1 MSKDIVGLDGQPLIM
16 DFMQTKSGPT
26 AGRSSHPDSF
36 RMQRPGMGHHLD
48 DYELEQ
54 LYRGNSMA
62 HNIVDIPAEDMTRNG
77 WHIKMDDNDLAAKY
91 EARLN
96 ELNAQKRFKDLYRYS
111 RLYRAGY
118 IAISTN
124 ESWNYDLADPLNPDR
139 LLRIPFI
146 TAFSSKK
153 VNETKFDDDVFSP
166 TYGQALSYQINNG
179 TADVLSAEHYGTQLV
194 DKSRLLRQQD
204 LRFEDETEG
213 VSLLE
218 TIYDILMTMDTGLYS
233 VGEILY
239 DYVFK
244 VFKSPAV
251 DDTSPDK
258 LLQVGAAAS
267 SKFRTE
273 STALI
278 GDKDELTKE
287 STNVGGIDSLLDFLW
302 EYLSGAARM
311 PKSVLKGQEAGTLTG
326 AQYDVMNYYSRIASD
341 QENKMR
347 PQLEYLLKLL
357 MRASDEC
364 GGPLDPDTV
373 SWSIEFNPLWSVD
386 SQTDSQIRLANAQ
399 ADQIYIQ
406 NGVQGPDEVR
416 EARFGASGM
425 DPDGMVD
432 ADSMSDD
439 ERRALVEAYKK
450 EHGGD

>member
-1 MSKDIVGLDGQPLIM
+1 MSKDIVGLDGNPLIM
-16 DFMQTKSGPT
+16 DFMQTKQAPT
-26 AGRSSHPDSF
+26 AGTRHPDPF
-36 RMQRPGMGHHLD
+36 RMQRPGMGHHLGY
-48 DYELEQ
+48 YELEQ

-62 HNIVDIPAEDMTRNG
+62 RNIVDIPAEDMTRNG
-77 WHIKMDDNDLAAKY
+77 WHIKMDDNSLAAKY

-118 IAISTN
+118 IAISTT
-124 ESWNYDLADPLNPDR
+124 ESWNYGLEDPLNPDR
-139 LLRIPFI
+139 LLRIPFL

-179 TADVLSAEHYGTQLV
+179 TADVQGSNYYGVQQV
-194 DKSRLLRQQD
+194 DKSRLLRQQE

-213 VSLLE
+213 ISLLE

-244 VFKSPAV
+244 VFKSPSV

-278 GDKDELTKE
+278 SDKDELTKE

-364 GGPLDPDTV
+364 GGSLDPDTV
-373 SWSIEFNPLWSVD
+373 NWSIEFNPLWSVD

-406 NGVQGPDEVR
+406 NGVQGPEEVR
-416 EARFGASGM
+416 EARFGSSGM
-425 DPDGMVD
+425 DPDGSVD
-432 ADSMSDD
+432 MDSMSDD
-439 ERRALVEAYKK
+439 ERRAVVEAYRK

>member
-1 MSKDIVGLDGQPLIM
+1 M
-16 DFMQTKSGPT
+16 
-26 AGRSSHPDSF
+26 
-36 RMQRPGMGHHLD
+36 
-48 DYELEQ
+48 
-54 LYRGNSMA
+54 
-62 HNIVDIPAEDMTRNG
+62 
-77 WHIKMDDNDLAAKY
+77 
-91 EARLN
+91 
-96 ELNAQKRFKDLYRYS
+96 
-111 RLYRAGY
+111 
-118 IAISTN
+118 
-124 ESWNYDLADPLNPDR
+124 NPDR

-179 TADVLSAEHYGTQLV
+179 TADVQGSNYYGVQQV
-194 DKSRLLRQQD
+194 DKSRLLRQQE

-244 VFKSPAV
+244 VFKSPSV

-278 GDKDELTKE
+278 SDKEELTKE

-373 SWSIEFNPLWSVD
+373 DWSIEFNPLWSVD

-406 NGVQGPDEVR
+406 NGVQGPEEVR
-416 EARFGASGM
+416 EARFGSSGM
-425 DPDGMVD
+425 DPDGSVD
-432 ADSMSDD
+432 MDSMSDD
-439 ERRALVEAYKK
+439 ERRAVVEAYRK

>member
-1 MSKDIVGLDGQPLIM
+1 MSKDIVGLDGNPLIM
-16 DFMQTKSGPT
+16 DFMQTKQAPT
-26 AGRSSHPDSF
+26 AGTRHPDPF
-36 RMQRPGMGHHLD
+36 RMQRPGMVHHLG

-62 HNIVDIPAEDMTRNG
+62 RNIVDIPAEDMTRNG
-77 WHIKMDDNDLAAKY
+77 WHIKMDDNTLAAKY

-111 RLYRAGY
+111 RLHRAGF
-118 IAISTN
+118 IAISTT

-139 LLRIPFI
+139 LLKIPFI

-179 TADVLSAEHYGTQLV
+179 TADVQGSNYYGTRQV
-194 DKSRLLRQQD
+194 DKSRLLRQQE

-244 VFKSPAV
+244 VFKSPSV

-278 GDKDELTKE
+278 SDKDELTKE

-373 SWSIEFNPLWSVD
+373 NWSIEFNPLWSVD

-406 NGVQGPDEVR
+406 NGVQGPEEVR
-416 EARFGASGM
+416 EARFGSGGM
-425 DPDGMVD
+425 DPDGSVD
-432 ADSMSDD
+432 MDSMSDD
-439 ERRALVEAYKK
+439 ERRAVVEGYRK

>member
-1 MSKDIVGLDGQPLIM
+1 MSKDIVGLDGNPLIM
-16 DFMQTKSGPT
+16 DFMQTKQAPT
-26 AGRSSHPDSF
+26 TGTRHPDSF
-36 RMQRPGMGHHLD
+36 RMQRPGMGHHLG

-62 HNIVDIPAEDMTRNG
+62 RNIVDIPAEDMTRNG
-77 WHIKMDDNDLAAKY
+77 WHIKMDDNALAAKY

-118 IAISTN
+118 IAISTT
-124 ESWNYDLADPLNPDR
+124 EGWNYGLEDPLNPDR

-179 TADVLSAEHYGTQLV
+179 TADVQGSNYYGVQQV
-194 DKSRLLRQQD
+194 DKSRLLRQQE

-244 VFKSPAV
+244 VFKSPSV

-278 GDKDELTKE
+278 SDKDELTKE

-364 GGPLDPDTV
+364 GGSLDPDTV
-373 SWSIEFNPLWSVD
+373 NWSIEFNPLWSVD

-406 NGVQGPDEVR
+406 NGVQGPEEVR
-416 EARFGASGM
+416 EARFGSGGM
-425 DPDGMVD
+425 DPDGSVD
-432 ADSMSDD
+432 MDSMSDD
-439 ERRALVEAYKK
+439 ERRAVVEAYRK

>member
-1 MSKDIVGLDGQPLIM
+1 MSKDIVGLDGNPLIM
-16 DFMQTKSGPT
+16 DFMQTKQAPT
-26 AGRSSHPDSF
+26 AGTRHPDPF
-36 RMQRPGMGHHLD
+36 RMQRPGMGHHLG

-62 HNIVDIPAEDMTRNG
+62 RNIVDIPAEDMTRNG
-77 WHIKMDDNDLAAKY
+77 WHIKMDDNSLAAKY

-118 IAISTN
+118 IAISTT
-124 ESWNYDLADPLNPDR
+124 ESWNYGLEDPLNPDR
-139 LLRIPFI
+139 LLRISFI

-179 TADVLSAEHYGTQLV
+179 TADVQGSNYYGVQQV
-194 DKSRLLRQQD
+194 DKSRLLRQQE

-213 VSLLE
+213 ISLLE

-244 VFKSPAV
+244 VFKSPSV

-278 GDKDELTKE
+278 SDKDELTKE

-311 PKSVLKGQEAGTLTG
+311 PKSVLKGQEAGTLAG

-364 GGPLDPDTV
+364 GGSLDPDTV
-373 SWSIEFNPLWSVD
+373 NWSIEFNPLWSVD

-406 NGVQGPDEVR
+406 NGVQGPEEVR
-416 EARFGASGM
+416 EARFGSGGM
-425 DPDGMVD
+425 DPDGSVD
-432 ADSMSDD
+432 MDSMSDD
-439 ERRALVEAYKK
+439 ERRAVVEAYRK